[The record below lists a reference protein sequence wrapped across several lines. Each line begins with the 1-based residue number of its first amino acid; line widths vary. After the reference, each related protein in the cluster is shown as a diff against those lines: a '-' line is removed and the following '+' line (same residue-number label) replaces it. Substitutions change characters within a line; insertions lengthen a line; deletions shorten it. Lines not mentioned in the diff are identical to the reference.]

1 MYYFVRDEKVF
12 QLDPMTQKVSMPI
25 QEEATSVI
33 STPNGIAYSTPENKV
48 LYLLFGLWSTILL
61 IETEL

>member
-48 LYLLFGLWSTILL
+48 LFSLRAMKCYFID
-61 IETEL
+61 